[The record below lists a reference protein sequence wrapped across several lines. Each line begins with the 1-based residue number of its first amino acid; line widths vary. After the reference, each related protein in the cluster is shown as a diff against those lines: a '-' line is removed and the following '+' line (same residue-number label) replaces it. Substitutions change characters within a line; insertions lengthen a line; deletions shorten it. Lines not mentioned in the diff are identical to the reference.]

1 MRELEILLELPHT
14 MEELGELI
22 VLIWCSITI
31 MGSQQRLYITRDYA
45 NFLIRHMSLG
55 DECFIGTSVQSFVVL
70 ELVGVEEMPLSFAL
84 LSLYFVGYFIEL
96 LNAFLRVYHYV
107 S

>member
-1 MRELEILLELPHT
+1 
-14 MEELGELI
+14 
-22 VLIWCSITI
+22 
-31 MGSQQRLYITRDYA
+31 
-45 NFLIRHMSLG
+45 MSLG